1 MIKEENKFV
10 EKSHNKF
17 KEIAKDFVVVCPK
30 CKDYHI
36 TIRRRKKP
44 KYYCQKC
51 KNEFDNP
58 KAKIAYTTP
67 KQKQE
72 IGKQYSNPDK

>member
-1 MIKEENKFV
+1 MIKEDRLV
-10 EKSHNKF
+10 ERSRNKF
-17 KEIAKDFVVVCPK
+17 KEIDKDFIVVCPK

-51 KNEFDNP
+51 KKEFNNP
-58 KAKIAYTTP
+58 KAKITLSRR
-67 KQKQE
+67 KQ
-72 IGKQYSNPDK
+72 